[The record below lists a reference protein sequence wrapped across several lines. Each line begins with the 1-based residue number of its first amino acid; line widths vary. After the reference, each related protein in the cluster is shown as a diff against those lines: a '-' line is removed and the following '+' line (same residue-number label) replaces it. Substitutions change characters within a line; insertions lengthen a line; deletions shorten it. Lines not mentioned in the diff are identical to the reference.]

1 MTHPIFD
8 LSGRVAIVSGAASG
22 MGRVTSLALAEAG
35 ADIVLLDINES
46 GAQATAQEIEA
57 LGRRALP
64 INCDISDADQI
75 RSMFERVDSD
85 MGRVDVLAN
94 IAGEG
99 IRTDPLELTEDQIQQ
114 VMQNLVVGRYIC
126 TQEAAKRMMARGR
139 GSIFSIVSIAG
150 ITALGRGHIA
160 YSMAM
165 GAVASMTRE
174 LSTEW
179 SSLGVRVNAIV
190 CAQIMNQD
198 LEVRIAADPNLG
210 SVLSARVA
218 DWPHGASQRHKRSG
232 YLPGIRRVGVDD
244 GRADTAGRRQPG
256 QKRQRLASWDACR
269 CAELSSVG
277 ETSTQEESETNGRPS
292 RHAVE

>member
-1 MTHPIFD
+1 MTHPLFD
-8 LSGRVAIVSGAASG
+8 LTGRVAIVSGAASG

-46 GAQATAQEIEA
+46 GAQATAQEIEEM
-57 LGRRALP
+57 GRRALP
-64 INCDISDADQI
+64 INCDISDPEQI
-75 RSMFERVDSD
+75 RSMYERVDSD
-85 MGRVDVLAN
+85 MGHVDVLAN

-99 IRTDPLELTEDQIQQ
+99 IRTDPIELTEDQIQQ

-165 GAVASMTRE
+165 GAVAAMTRE

-190 CAQIMNQD
+190 CAQIMNHD

-210 SVLSARVA
+210 
-218 DWPHGASQRHKRSG
+218 ASYLRGLPIGRMGRS
-232 YLPGIRRVGVDD
+232 DD
-244 GRADTAGRRQPG
+244 IKGPAIF
-256 QKRQRLASWDACR
+256 LASDAS
-269 CAELSSVG
+269 AWMTGALIPLDGGNLAKNAGGSHPG
-277 ETSTQEESETNGRPS
+277 MPI
-292 RHAVE
+292 AVPA